1 MARPVPPSIQVRRA
15 GSTLRP
21 TRSPAFTFAVGGAT
35 MRASCPSMAPVRSR
49 CEPIGS
55 TTRTSKGMPEPF
67 GLRLAS
73 SPRSPSSRFCPVG
86 RAWQRGLADPRRA
99 SAALDLDE
107 VHGRDADEA
116 ADEAGRGRG
125 VDLERRADL
134 VDLAAIHHGDA
145 VGEAHGLGLVVRH
158 VDRRGAGLAQ
168 HRLQLRAHLEPQQRV
183 EIGERLVHE
192 QHGGL
197 DGERARHRHALA
209 LAARELGRIAVEI
222 ALDMEQAPPRARP
235 CASRRACDAF
245 CMRRP
250 KATFSN
256 TVMCGKT
263 A

>member
-1 MARPVPPSIQVRRA
+1 MK
-15 GSTLRP
+15 
-21 TRSPAFTFAVGGAT
+21 F
-35 MRASCPSMAPVRSR
+35 
-49 CEPIGS
+49 IG
-55 TTRTSKGMPEPF
+55 GMPMKPPTK
-67 GLRLAS
+67 R
-73 SPRSPSSRFCPVG
+73 V
-86 RAWQRGLADPRRA
+86 
-99 SAALDLDE
+99 
-107 VHGRDADEA
+107 
-116 ADEAGRGRG
+116 AGVR

-145 VGEAHGLGLVVRH
+145 VGEAHGLGLVVRD

-183 EIGERLVHE
+183 EIGERLVHQ
-192 QHGGL
+192 QHGRL
-197 DGERARHRHALA
+197 DGERARHRDALA

-222 ALDMEQAPPRARP
+222 AARCGAAPAAR
-235 CASRRACDAF
+235 STLRFTSACGAF